1 MGKKWTDLK
10 NIHPC
15 WQERSALQ
23 LVAVKQSTG
32 NNVSGHY
39 FYCYFLLFLLCFE
52 LSVSVLVSVDR
63 ARLVLI
69 GEKVCCLMFLLSESV
84 LVAVDGARLMWI
96 GEKDIL
102 SDVLTV

>member
-1 MGKKWTDLK
+1 MFEKNLREKLVWGKKWTDLK

-52 LSVSVLVSVDR
+52 LSASVHAGAGQSVQGKEGRD
-63 ARLVLI
+63 
-69 GEKVCCLMFLLSESV
+69 LSTGPSRV
-84 LVAVDGARLMWI
+84 GR
-96 GEKDIL
+96 
-102 SDVLTV
+102 

>member
-1 MGKKWTDLK
+1 MHVELFQGHRKCQDCEKRMNKIDLGKNGGGKKWTDLK

-52 LSVSVLVSVDR
+52 LSVSVLVSVDP

-69 GEKVCCLMFLLSESV
+69 GEKVCCQMF
-84 LVAVDGARLMWI
+84 
-96 GEKDIL
+96 
-102 SDVLTV
+102 